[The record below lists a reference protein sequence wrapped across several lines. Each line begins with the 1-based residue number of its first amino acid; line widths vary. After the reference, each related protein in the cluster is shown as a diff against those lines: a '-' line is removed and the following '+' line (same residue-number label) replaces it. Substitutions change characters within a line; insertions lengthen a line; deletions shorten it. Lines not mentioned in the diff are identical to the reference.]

1 MSIVRFKL
9 FNITK
14 VNLYAVS
21 RYESE
26 LQLINIS
33 SEKSQ
38 LYTYRPEFE
47 INIQNCMYKPE
58 LHEKQPIIFAS

>member
-33 SEKSQ
+33 SEKKS
-38 LYTYRPEFE
+38 
-47 INIQNCMYKPE
+47 
-58 LHEKQPIIFAS
+58 IIYLPPGI

>member
-33 SEKSQ
+33 SEKKSIIY
-38 LYTYRPEFE
+38 LPPG
-47 INIQNCMYKPE
+47 IWKNCMYKPE